1 MTFAERFSIRLDEAG
16 QGAGGAAGQ
25 DLVGDHQA
33 DRLPH
38 RHIVAAGEFAD
49 ALHGLLADAACRHV
63 DHPFQRRVVA
73 AAVEQ
78 AQVGH
83 GVLDLGTLEEALA
96 AVDAVGN
103 LLPQQGFLQHPRLGV
118 GAVEDGD
125 LAARQAALERALDRL
140 DHVARLVV
148 LVERGVQAQRLAV
161 LAVGPQLLAQASLI
175 VGDQGVGGLEDR
187 RGGTVV
193 LLQADHLGVGEVV
206 AELLDVLDPCATPA
220 VDRLVVV
227 ADHHQAVAALGEN
240 P

>member
-1 MTFAERFSIRLDEAG
+1 MAISLR
-16 QGAGGAAGQ
+16 
-25 DLVGDHQA
+25 
-33 DRLPH
+33 
-38 RHIVAAGEFAD
+38 
-49 ALHGLLADAACRHV
+49 
-63 DHPFQRRVVA
+63 
-73 AAVEQ
+73 
-78 AQVGH
+78 
-83 GVLDLGTLEEALA
+83 
-96 AVDAVGN
+96 
-103 LLPQQGFLQHPRLGV
+103 
-118 GAVEDGD
+118 
-125 LAARQAALERALDRL
+125 ARPPLSALDRL